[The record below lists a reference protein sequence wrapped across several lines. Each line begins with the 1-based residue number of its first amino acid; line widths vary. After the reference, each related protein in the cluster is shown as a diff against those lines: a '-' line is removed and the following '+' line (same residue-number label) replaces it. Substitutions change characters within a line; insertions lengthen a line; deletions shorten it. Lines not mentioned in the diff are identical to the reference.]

1 MQLKGVRNLVEV
13 SAQADRAVPVILIS
27 SVLAA
32 IGPEAAGVDG
42 DNPLPTTGYGCSKL
56 IAERI
61 LMETATASSVPK
73 AVIRVGQIAGSETE
87 GINGGGIWSKQEWV
101 PSIIGSSVQSLGVL
115 PRDTGAMNTIQ
126 WLPVDRVASIVLDV
140 AGVSY
145 KTPIAQIEGYF
156 YCVNPH
162 KTTWTNLAVSIAQYY
177 GQRIRG
183 LLDWEEWLE
192 VLEKSSENGLGGNP
206 AAKLLD
212 FFKYHI
218 NSVEGA
224 QERLSYLMEKDLE
237 RTMIAS
243 QTLAE
248 TKAISSELMAKWCSQ
263 WAF

>member
-1 MQLKGVRNLVEV
+1 
-13 SAQADRAVPVILIS
+13 
-27 SVLAA
+27 
-32 IGPEAAGVDG
+32 
-42 DNPLPTTGYGCSKL
+42 
-56 IAERI
+56 
-61 LMETATASSVPK
+61 METATASSVPK